1 MTPKKISIWS
11 DYNTYPM
18 NKFHNMSSWLEEKS
32 SLREKLNVHHG
43 EVHLELLSEEK
54 IYISDE
60 QANLVNAHGKL
71 RKIFLSSN
79 KKLVYAE
86 SFLSDEICNSYPPLS
101 NLGLSAL
108 GEHIFNQDFFT
119 RKQMFIANFEYKQE
133 IFFGRKCIYSQ
144 GDNFLPVTEVFLFH
158 E

>member
-60 QANLVNAHGKL
+60 QANLVNVHGKL
-71 RKIFLSSN
+71 RKIFLSSK
-79 KKLVYAE
+79 KKLDLLTITFHNY
-86 SFLSDEICNSYPPLS
+86 YQ
-101 NLGLSAL
+101 NLNL
-108 GEHIFNQDFFT
+108 
-119 RKQMFIANFEYKQE
+119 
-133 IFFGRKCIYSQ
+133 
-144 GDNFLPVTEVFLFH
+144 
-158 E
+158 